1 MDKIKLNRI
10 ELWGSI
16 GVLEEEK
23 ARVQRY
29 WISIEIEADLRPAG
43 LSDQLEDTIDYS
55 AVFDLCDSLMEDSK
69 CDLIETFAE
78 ELSCRLLQQFVI
90 ARSVMIEILKPDA
103 PMSGSFESVGI
114 EIIRTRNG

>member
-10 ELWGSI
+10 EVLGLI

-23 ARVQRY
+23 VSAQRY
-29 WISIEIEADLRPAG
+29 WISIEIEADLKPAG

-55 AVFDLCDSLMEDSK
+55 SVFDLCDSLMQDSK

-78 ELSCRLLQQFVI
+78 ELSCRLFQQFAI
-90 ARSVMIEILKPDA
+90 AQSVMIEVLKPDA
-103 PMSGSFESVGI
+103 PMSGNFESVGI
-114 EIIRTRNG
+114 EIVRTRNG